1 MGSKDKIWTIS
12 ELTKFAQKFQK
23 VYALCNISWFHR
35 GRPPLE
41 NRHNMALKELAC
53 LLGEPTDARYMEQRV
68 YDFIGN
74 MLHLM
79 RDVAREETP
88 WESLPPVLKRLGTR
102 LNFIDVASVME
113 TGECRADGA
122 VNPAKMKSFA
132 TRLVKAVQKA
142 VAERAKSQIHR
153 VLPPRE
159 WDTARFLKSIAA
171 VEVFAR
177 ETSADVGALL
187 QVWLRMYEETRR
199 ELCRGGREPS
209 LSLPE
214 WRLADLLLLHEPAL
228 PLLVRDG
235 ERVCPERSL
244 RFLVRLVGAGTT
256 RLARREDDDPVF
268 GTPLPPPNLP
278 EDALEYGDW
287 VRSVWTAVHIAYCKK
302 ERPVSSVLL
311 QRRWHELRLLARE
324 DRAVSSPLAPLLRRF
339 PGTESVAPP
348 SWPSL
353 VERGLVVDLTALGCQ
368 NPDLLCLLDDIEH
381 TFESESSEIASEA
394 IPQRDIVRQLQAMD
408 PSRAEV
414 SIVFDPHSDSEPEDS
429 PAPPAVPADK
439 DDSLSFIIRQALN
452 CRSVVRLQ
460 TPRLRELTD
469 DILKKNSVLADEQT
483 DSDEESPLVIDEA
496 KPEVESVTRKRTLS
510 DGARAASEAPADD
523 FEAKEEPGASKRVKR
538 EKNEE
543 ESPGLSEKFAM
554 EVRVVLERVVETADR
569 TLRGLSPAE
578 LSRRHGVEGQGA
590 EWWARNLPLAE
601 KCRPLRVTLTRLR
614 RRPAPRV
621 ALPDIDEIRE
631 INRSMLVAEV
641 APTLV
646 RSPDAVSA
654 ETLDVDDERPE
665 SRRFQYLYE
674 DMLRMMARNAKTYLP
689 ATRTTAPTDAI
700 AAFDPGLKAVDETS
714 QLSDLEK
721 WEREKRVGLQYF
733 SLPHL
738 LDPEPRRRAEL
749 RRRSAPDPTPPRS
762 AARVVSESDSDS
774 REETPS
780 PRADERPAGI
790 LDDELR
796 DLRRTEKADTT
807 AAGVRPRGS
816 CATGS
821 FASGLVAPGPVRSEG
836 GLDVHR
842 PVQPNAGSRSE
853 RDPVITCGSHS
864 IRLIEDTRHAAAE
877 RKRQMKQ
884 SEREKRIKV
893 KFTSILNEMAEE
905 RRRDGG
911 ADTPSFAE
919 RFAGASCYFKLPVE
933 RSLTA
938 AEYAAAG
945 GGGTALMRAD
955 LERPLWLVS
964 REFVMLTRT
973 PLTFGRPSYWGTPPA
988 TSRVTLTRVLFPDE
1002 DDRRDSVVVDL
1013 TDDTEPAD
1021 GELPYKTLVDDPPR
1035 RVIVYNMVQDVVTFR
1050 RLSSSRRSLFLF
1062 SLQTGVLG
1070 HLLVSED
1077 DAPAPEAT
1085 AGPALPV
1092 VSSVYGVSPVGAL
1105 PGPAAVGPS
1114 SCPTATTGLREVS
1127 VSVPAYERGPGSG
1140 AGAPPVVLQ
1149 RAGLGPKLANVPA
1162 PPGRVPDSLRD
1173 EVPADGA
1180 SRPPRRPRSVGPS
1193 VPARKSRSA
1202 APEAP
1207 PPRTDV

>member
-1 MGSKDKIWTIS
+1 MGSKDKIWAIS

-35 GRPPLE
+35 GRPPLA

-74 MLHLM
+74 LLHLM
-79 RDVAREETP
+79 RNVAREETP
-88 WESLPPVLKRLGTR
+88 WDTLPPVLKRLGTR

-132 TRLVKAVQKA
+132 TRLVKAVQRA
-142 VAERAKSQIHR
+142 VAERAKSQALR
-153 VLPPRE
+153 GLPPRE

-171 VEVFAR
+171 VEAFAR
-177 ETSADVGALL
+177 ETSADAGALL
-187 QVWLRMYEETRR
+187 QIWLRMYEETRR
-199 ELCRGGREPS
+199 ELCRGDRGPS

-228 PLLVRDG
+228 PLLERGG
-235 ERVCPERSL
+235 EQVCPERSL
-244 RFLVRLVGAGTT
+244 RFLVRLVAAGTT
-256 RLARREDDDPVF
+256 RLARREGPDPVF
-268 GTPLPPPNLP
+268 GACLPAPNRP
-278 EDALEYGDW
+278 EEALEYGDW
-287 VRSVWTAVHIAYCKK
+287 VRSVWTAVHIAFCKK

-324 DRAVSSPLAPLLRRF
+324 DREAPTPSALLLRRF
-339 PGTESVAPP
+339 LDAESAAPP
-348 SWPSL
+348 SWTSL

-381 TFESESSEIASEA
+381 TVVSATSEIPSEA

-414 SIVFDPHSDSEPEDS
+414 SILFDPHSDSEPEDG
-429 PAPPAVPADK
+429 PAPPAAPADK

-460 TPRLRELTD
+460 APRLRELTD
-469 DILKKNSVLADEQT
+469 DILEKNSVLADEQD
-483 DSDEESPLVIDEA
+483 DSDEESPLVIDET
-496 KPEVESVTRKRTLS
+496 KPEVESETRKRTLS
-510 DGARAASEAPADD
+510 DGAETASESPARDH
-523 FEAKEEPGASKRVKR
+523 EAKEEPDAAKRVKR

-543 ESPGLSEKFAM
+543 ESPGLSEKLAM

-590 EWWARNLPLAE
+590 AWWTRNLPLAE

-614 RRPAPRV
+614 RRPAPRI

-631 INRSMLVAEV
+631 INRSMLTAEV
-641 APTLV
+641 APTFV
-646 RSPDAVSA
+646 GSPESDSA

-665 SRRFQYLYE
+665 SRPFQYLYE
-674 DMLRMMARNAKTYLP
+674 DMLRMMARNAKRFLP
-689 ATRTTAPTDAI
+689 ATRTTPPTDAK
-700 AAFDPGLKAVDETS
+700 AAPYPRPKAVAETS

-749 RRRSAPDPTPPRS
+749 RRRSAPDPTPPRP
-762 AARVVSESDSDS
+762 AALLVSESDTDS
-774 REETPS
+774 REDASS

-796 DLRRTEKADTT
+796 DLRRTEKPDS
-807 AAGVRPRGS
+807 RPRVSYGS
-816 CATGS
+816 GF
-821 FASGLVAPGPVRSEG
+821 FASGPGPVAPGPVTPGPVGSKG
-836 GLDVHR
+836 GLDVLK
-842 PVQPNAGSRSE
+842 PVQPTAGIHN
-853 RDPVITCGSHS
+853 PVITCGSHS
-864 IRLIEDTRHAAAE
+864 IRLVEDTRHTAAE
-877 RKRQMKQ
+877 RKRRMKL
-884 SEREKRIKV
+884 SEREKRV
-893 KFTSILNEMAEE
+893 KITFTSILNEMAEE
-905 RRRDGG
+905 RRRK
-911 ADTPSFAE
+911 SFAE
-919 RFAGASCYFKLPVE
+919 SILISRPTEGFAGASCHFKLPVE
-933 RSLTA
+933 RCVTA

-964 REFVMLTRT
+964 REFLVLTRT
-973 PLTFGRPSYWGTPPA
+973 PLTFARPSYWGTPPA

-1002 DDRRDSVVVDL
+1002 DDRRESAVVDL

-1035 RVIVYNMVQDVVTFR
+1035 RVFVYNMVQDVVTFR
-1050 RLSSSRRSLFLF
+1050 RLNSSRRSLFLF
-1062 SLQTGVLG
+1062 SLQTGALG
-1070 HLLVSED
+1070 HLPASETTTVD
-1077 DAPAPEAT
+1077 PAR
-1085 AGPALPV
+1085 PV
-1092 VSSVYGVSPVGAL
+1092 VTSVSGASSVGAF
-1105 PGPAAVGPS
+1105 PSPAAAGPS
-1114 SCPTATTGLREVS
+1114 SSPPAATGLREVS

-1140 AGAPPVVLQ
+1140 SGAPPVVLQ
-1149 RAGLGPKLANVPA
+1149 RAGLGPTRTKAPA
-1162 PPGRVPDSLRD
+1162 PPGRD
-1173 EVPADGA
+1173 EVSADIV
-1180 SRPPRRPRSVGPS
+1180 SPPPRRPPSAGPS
-1193 VPARKSRSA
+1193 VPPWISRSA
-1202 APEAP
+1202 V
-1207 PPRTDV
+1207 PRTDV

>member
-1 MGSKDKIWTIS
+1 MGSKDKIWAIS
-12 ELTKFAQKFQK
+12 ELTEFAQKFQK

-35 GRPPLE
+35 GRPPLA

-74 MLHLM
+74 LLHLM

-88 WESLPPVLKRLGTR
+88 WDSLPPVLKRLGTR

-132 TRLVKAVQKA
+132 TRLVKAVQRA
-142 VAERAKSQIHR
+142 VAERAKSQALR
-153 VLPPRE
+153 GLPPRE

-177 ETSADVGALL
+177 ETSADAGALL
-187 QVWLRMYEETRR
+187 QIWLRMYEETRR

-228 PLLVRDG
+228 PLLERAG
-235 ERVCPERSL
+235 EQVCPERSL
-244 RFLVRLVGAGTT
+244 RFLVRLVAAGTT
-256 RLARREDDDPVF
+256 RLARREGPDPVF
-268 GTPLPPPNLP
+268 GASLPPPNRP
-278 EDALEYGDW
+278 EEALEYGDW
-287 VRSVWTAVHIAYCKK
+287 VRSVWTAVHIAFCKK

-324 DRAVSSPLAPLLRRF
+324 DREAPTPSALLLRRF
-339 PGTESVAPP
+339 LDAESAAPP

-381 TFESESSEIASEA
+381 TFASETSEIPSEA
-394 IPQRDIVRQLQAMD
+394 IPQRDILRQLQAMD

-414 SIVFDPHSDSEPEDS
+414 SILFDPHSDSEPEDG
-429 PAPPAVPADK
+429 PAPPAAPADK

-460 TPRLRELTD
+460 APRLRELTD
-469 DILKKNSVLADEQT
+469 DILEKNSVLADERD
-483 DSDEESPLVIDEA
+483 DSDEESPLVIDETE
-496 KPEVESVTRKRTLS
+496 PEVESETRKRTLS
-510 DGARAASEAPADD
+510 DGAETASESPARD
-523 FEAKEEPGASKRVKR
+523 FEAKEEPDAAKRVKR

-543 ESPGLSEKFAM
+543 ESPGLSEKLAM
-554 EVRVVLERVVETADR
+554 EVRVVLERVDETADR

-590 EWWARNLPLAE
+590 AWWTRNLPLAE
-601 KCRPLRVTLTRLR
+601 KCRPLRVTLSRPR

-621 ALPDIDEIRE
+621 APPDVEEIRE
-631 INRSMLVAEV
+631 IDGSTLTAEA
-641 APTLV
+641 APTFV
-646 RSPDAVSA
+646 RSPESVSA
-654 ETLDVDDERPE
+654 EILDVDDERPE
-665 SRRFQYLYE
+665 SRRFQYLYG
-674 DMLRMMARNAKTYLP
+674 DMLRMMARNAKRFLP
-689 ATRTTAPTDAI
+689 ATRNTPSTDAKTAPY
-700 AAFDPGLKAVDETS
+700 PGPKAVAETS

-749 RRRSAPDPTPPRS
+749 RRRSAPDPTPPRL
-762 AARVVSESDSDS
+762 VSESDSDS
-774 REETPS
+774 REDAAS
-780 PRADERPAGI
+780 PRADESPAGI

-796 DLRRTEKADTT
+796 DLRRTEKADS
-807 AAGVRPRGS
+807 RPRGS
-816 CATGS
+816 S
-821 FASGLVAPGPVRSEG
+821 ASGFFAPGPGPVGPVGSEG
-836 GLDVHR
+836 GLDVLK
-842 PVQPNAGSRSE
+842 PVQPTAGIH
-853 RDPVITCGSHS
+853 DPVITCGSHS
-864 IRLIEDTRHAAAE
+864 IRLVEDTRHTAAE
-877 RKRQMKQ
+877 RKRRMKL
-884 SEREKRIKV
+884 SDREKRVKI
-893 KFTSILNEMAEE
+893 KFTSILNEMTEE
-905 RRRDGG
+905 RRRKGRDGG
-911 ADTPSFAE
+911 AEPPSFAG
-919 RFAGASCYFKLPVE
+919 FAGASCHFKLPAE
-933 RSLTA
+933 RRVTA

-964 REFVMLTRT
+964 REFVVLTRT
-973 PLTFGRPSYWGTPPA
+973 PLTFARPSYWGTTPA
-988 TSRVTLTRVLFPDE
+988 ASRVTLTRVLFPDE
-1002 DDRRDSVVVDL
+1002 DDRRDSAVVDL

-1021 GELPYKTLVDDPPR
+1021 GELPFKTLVDDPPR
-1035 RVIVYNMVQDVVTFR
+1035 RVFVYNMVQDVVTFR
-1050 RLSSSRRSLFLF
+1050 RLNSSRRSLFLF
-1062 SLQTGVLG
+1062 SLQTGALKI
-1070 HLLVSED
+1070 
-1077 DAPAPEAT
+1077 APAPET
-1085 AGPALPV
+1085 MVGPALPV
-1092 VSSVYGVSPVGAL
+1092 ATWSGVSSVGAL
-1105 PGPAAVGPS
+1105 PSPAAAGPS
-1114 SCPTATTGLREVS
+1114 SCPPAATGLREVS
-1127 VSVPAYERGPGSG
+1127 VSVPAYERGPGAGS
-1140 AGAPPVVLQ
+1140 GAPPVVLQ
-1149 RAGLGPKLANVPA
+1149 RAGLGPTRTRAPG
-1162 PPGRVPDSLRD
+1162 PPGRD
-1173 EVPADGA
+1173 EVSADVE
-1180 SRPPRRPRSVGPS
+1180 SPPPRMPPSAGPS
-1193 VPARKSRSA
+1193 VPPWISRRA